1 MLPIVICAAVAICVI
16 DLFRLHKAQS
26 TAAVD
31 ANGAA
36 ATANYDKGPV
46 VRRLCLYAL
55 AVFAIY
61 NFGGWLSYL

>member
-1 MLPIVICAAVAICVI
+1 MLPIVICAAVAICAI

-26 TAAVD
+26 TAAGD
-31 ANGAA
+31 AGGAA
-36 ATANYDKGPV
+36 ATADYDKGPLL
-46 VRRLCLYAL
+46 RRLCLYAF